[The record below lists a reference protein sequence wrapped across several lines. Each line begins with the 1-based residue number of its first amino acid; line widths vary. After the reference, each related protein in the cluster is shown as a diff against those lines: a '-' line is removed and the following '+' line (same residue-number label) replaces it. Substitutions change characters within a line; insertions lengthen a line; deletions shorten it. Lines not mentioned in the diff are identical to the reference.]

1 MRSQN
6 NGGGAKMN
14 TIEKG
19 ATASPAVTPIVMDNA
34 KIVNNSDNSN
44 FSAEQFDILSSLEEV
59 RMKPAKGDDLEI
71 CFADQIEEPKAM
83 MSIAGV
89 LLASMQNI
97 SVIGGKQKSR
107 KTFFICMCICA
118 FLTGGYG
125 TITGCSTGN
134 GKVLLFDTEQGKAH
148 VWKVVNR
155 VHHMAEA
162 TEGLKNFHTYYLR
175 EKSIDER
182 IEIIQD
188 QIEKHRPALV
198 VIDGIVDACHDF
210 NNIDA
215 STATTQ
221 LLMELSAKYGCHIMT
236 VLHENK
242 GDGNLRGHLGSI
254 LTQKAETVIQ
264 LQKDGDF
271 TKVSAAYTRNLP
283 FDDFVFTVNSEGLPI
298 IMGCDVIT
306 KKTPTDIMVNVM
318 RQVLDGKS
326 MTYGALKR
334 AYMELAG
341 KSERT
346 ATGHISKCSQ
356 LDIIYRDA
364 EDEKYRAKQWR
375 S

>member
-1 MRSQN
+1 ME
-6 NGGGAKMN
+6 AEHP
-14 TIEKG
+14 TI
-19 ATASPAVTPIVMDNA
+19 AMDD
-34 KIVNNSDNSN
+34 IS
-44 FSAEQFDILSSLEEV
+44 FPTEQFEVLTQLESV
-59 RMKPAKGDDLEI
+59 RLKPAKGDDLEI

-125 TITGCSTGN
+125 TITGCPTGN
-134 GKVLLFDTEQGKAH
+134 NKVLLFDTEQGKAH

-155 VHHMAEA
+155 VHRMAGA
-162 TEGLKNFHTYYLR
+162 TEGLKDFHTFYLR

-182 IEIIQD
+182 IEIIKE
-188 QIEKHRPALV
+188 QIEKYRPSLV
-198 VIDGIVDACHDF
+198 VTDGVVDICNDF
-210 NNIDA
+210 NNIEA
-215 STATTQ
+215 ATATTQ

-254 LTQKAETVIQ
+254 ITQKAETVIQ

-283 FDDFVFTVNSEGLPI
+283 FDDFVFTVNSDGLPVI
-298 IMGCDVIT
+298 TGCDIAA
-306 KKTPTDIMVNVM
+306 KKTPTDIMVNLM
-318 RQVLDGKS
+318 RQVLDGKA

-334 AYMELAG
+334 AYAELAG
-341 KSERT
+341 KGERT
-346 ATGHISKCSQ
+346 AAGHIAKCTQ
-356 LDIIYRDA
+356 MEIIYRDSD
-364 EDEKYRAKQWR
+364 DEKYRAKQWR
-375 S
+375 C